1 MRCVATGVELPK
13 GSEAVV
19 IRMVEMGAFG
29 PSKDKEG
36 AMLAVISSDFWE
48 RIKAFID
55 DPSQF
60 DATQTDDSAKLE
72 IEQLR
77 KQVKDL
83 ESQAGKKGGVPDLP
97 VVPAGAPTL
106 TAADKEKL
114 GGVKTPVEGV
124 DIPSWNEK
132 EADAKAS
139 SAMEKIQQAQ
149 RPFLDRLSPGLVNQL
164 IDISDVVEYPHGR
177 IILEE
182 GQVGQALYVVVTG
195 YAEVVKRGKDGRDT
209 VIVLLGKGQVFGEIS
224 VMTGDPTAA
233 AIRARGI
240 TRVMVIHK
248 SRVDKLLM
256 TNVEINRTFFMLL
269 ADRLRSTNMQ
279 MAQVSSS
286 DLRGRLSMMGLVD
299 LVQNLF
305 QSKRT
310 GTLNVEQGS
319 QWIRIGFKTGQ
330 VQGVVFSSGEVG
342 GHAFARALQWADGK
356 FSFDEATV
364 EQQGLVNMD
373 TMSFL
378 MDTLRIVDEQ
388 SRHK

>member
-1 MRCVATGVELPK
+1 M
-13 GSEAVV
+13 
-19 IRMVEMGAFG
+19 
-29 PSKDKEG
+29 
-36 AMLAVISSDFWE
+36 
-48 RIKAFID
+48 
-55 DPSQF
+55 
-60 DATQTDDSAKLE
+60 
-72 IEQLR
+72 
-77 KQVKDL
+77 
-83 ESQAGKKGGVPDLP
+83 
-97 VVPAGAPTL
+97 
-106 TAADKEKL
+106 ADKEKR

-388 SRHK
+388 NRHK

>member
-1 MRCVATGVELPK
+1 MRCVATGVEWPK
-13 GSEAVV
+13 GTEAVV
-19 IRMVEMGAFG
+19 VRTAEMGAFG

-36 AMLAVISSDFWE
+36 AILAVLAPEFWD
-48 RIKAFID
+48 RIKPYID
-55 DPSQF
+55 DPAELESAQ
-60 DATQTDDSAKLE
+60 ASDSARLE
-72 IEQLR
+72 VAHLR
-77 KQVKDL
+77 KRVKDL
-83 ESQAGKKGGVPDLP
+83 ESQAEAKAGLPDLP
-97 VVPAGAPTL
+97 VVSAGAPVL

-114 GGVKTPVEGV
+114 GGEKTPVEGV
-124 DIPSWNEK
+124 DIV
-132 EADAKAS
+132 EAVAKPDAS
-139 SAMEKIQQAQ
+139 SAMEKIKQAQ

-195 YAEVVKRGKDGRDT
+195 YAEVVKRGKDGRDM
-209 VIVLLGKGQVFGEIS
+209 VIVLLGKGQLFGEMS
-224 VMTGDPTAA
+224 VLTGDPTAA
-233 AIRARGI
+233 AIRARGV

-248 SRVDKLLM
+248 SRVDQLLM
-256 TNVEINRTFFMLL
+256 TNVEINRAFFMLL
-269 ADRLRSTNMQ
+269 ADRLRSTNLQ
-279 MAQVSSS
+279 MAQVNSS

-310 GTLNVEQGS
+310 GTLSVEQGS
-319 QWIRIGFKTGQ
+319 QWIRIGFKGGQ
-330 VQGVVFSSGEVG
+330 VQGVVFSTGDLG
-342 GHAFARALQWADGK
+342 PQGFARALQWADGK
-356 FSFDEATV
+356 FSFDDSSI
-364 EQQGLVNMD
+364 EQEGMVNMD